1 VPRAILSF
9 NQVVGSRQ
17 APDAGFKEAPVL
29 TDKGRV
35 RALGGGVCQVSS
47 TLYAAALL
55 TDLAVIE
62 RHAHAMPVP
71 YVEPGLDA
79 TVSSVLDLKIQN
91 PHPFAVQ
98 IRASAQERR
107 LQVEL
112 WGEKPPSTRVR
123 LSRYASRCVRDGMPA
138 VQVTVWACP
147 SKRSPREDVGRRVLL
162 GKVGATTGGCPYAV
176 TYPLGGCPF
185 PCGRGSPSFWDAP
198 SGSRSEVDFAIGLHL
213 YCQHAEVILTH
224 GARLTV

>member
-1 VPRAILSF
+1 MPEFRYLWAQALTRFDQADRARVQNIRLAVQKLDGRVIVPRAILSF

-138 VQVTVWACP
+138 VQVTVWRVLP
-147 SKRSPREDVGRRVLL
+147 NGRREKMSEDVYYLGR
-162 GKVGATTGGCPYAV
+162 
-176 TYPLGGCPF
+176 
-185 PCGRGSPSFWDAP
+185 
-198 SGSRSEVDFAIGLHL
+198 
-213 YCQHAEVILTH
+213 
-224 GARLTV
+224 

>member
-1 VPRAILSF
+1 MMEFRYLWAQALTRFNPADRARLQNIRLAVQKLDGRVILPGAVFSF
-9 NQVVGSRQ
+9 NQAVGSRQ
-17 APDAGFKEAPVL
+17 APDAGFEAAPVF

-47 TLYAAALL
+47 TLYAAAVL

-123 LSRYASRCVRDGMPA
+123 LSRYASRCVRDRMPA
-138 VQVTVWACP
+138 LQVAVWRVLP
-147 SKRSPREDVGRRVLL
+147 NGRREKMSEDVYYLGR
-162 GKVGATTGGCPYAV
+162 
-176 TYPLGGCPF
+176 
-185 PCGRGSPSFWDAP
+185 
-198 SGSRSEVDFAIGLHL
+198 
-213 YCQHAEVILTH
+213 
-224 GARLTV
+224 